1 MEVMNTRFCMGGISE
16 VLKHSVSVMLRTAAA
31 ELPVMHSRVLGVTGT
46 GLQGSKLD

>member
-1 MEVMNTRFCMGGISE
+1 MEVMNTRSSMGGE

-31 ELPVMHSRVLGVTGT
+31 ELPVMHSRVLGVAGT